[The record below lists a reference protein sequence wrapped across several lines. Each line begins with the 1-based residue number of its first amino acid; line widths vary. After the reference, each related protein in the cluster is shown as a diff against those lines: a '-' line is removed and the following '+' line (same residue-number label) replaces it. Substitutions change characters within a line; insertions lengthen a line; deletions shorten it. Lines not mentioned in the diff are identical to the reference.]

1 MNEDELVNDFTIFKY
16 LPPKDNCIFSNLKG
30 YDLQELF
37 VLENKYQLELRDSI
51 NLDCDNTFGLE
62 MEFEG
67 INTVTTRLLLE
78 RYFSEL
84 WPVRCD
90 SSLERGAEINSPI
103 LVDNKAN
110 WQMLKKICNAVL
122 KNANNINTNIS
133 FKNAEVMYILVLK
146 FLEVIKRIG
155 LTFLSYGRLMKIL
168 FIDFH
173 MESF

>member
-37 VLENKYQLELRDSI
+37 ALENKYQLELRDSI

-62 MEFEG
+62 IEFEG

-110 WQMLKKICNAVL
+110 WQMLKKNLQCG
-122 KNANNINTNIS
+122 
-133 FKNAEVMYILVLK
+133 FK
-146 FLEVIKRIG
+146 
-155 LTFLSYGRLMKIL
+155 
-168 FIDFH
+168 
-173 MESF
+173 ES